1 MRKPKLIL
9 TLSLLMLCCGIS
21 YSQVATIR
29 GSITDTSEKKGL
41 AGAVVMALRQKDSV
55 MVGHTR
61 TDQSGSFLLNNI
73 PAGKLL
79 IIITY
84 PRYADYAGD
93 VEVKDSASKI
103 DLHQIMMILKSAL
116 LKTFV
121 VNGNAAIRLKGDTT
135 EFKADSFKV
144 QPNASIEDLL
154 KKLPGIQVDQNGKI
168 TAQGQTV
175 QRVLVDGEEFFG
187 DDPTLVTRNLRANIV
202 DKVQVY
208 DKKSDQAAFTGIDD
222 GQKEK
227 TINIKLKDDKKNGYF
242 GRVSAGA
249 ATDGYHD
256 SQAMFNKFEKKE
268 KMAFYGIVSNT
279 GTAGLGWSDAN
290 TFGGGATASFDANG
304 NLSQGDDISNWNG
317 AYSGQGYPLVQTGG
331 AHYNNKWDND
341 VQSLNLNYKVL
352 QLFVNGNSTTNA
364 ENILPDS
371 TASYYQYTTQ
381 KFSNQILRN
390 KLGGIYELQ
399 LDSSSSLKL
408 TVDGGMIRKQT
419 ISSGTTSSVLVYD
432 SATLNSGTNS
442 LSTMTNTNSLN
453 SDLLWRKK
461 FANKRRTISID
472 INEKYTGMNSSGY
485 LYSQNSFFAADTLSL
500 YELTD
505 QHKSNTGASLALN
518 SNISYTEPLSLA
530 STLTASYGISL
541 NNSNADNLS
550 FNKSQTGKYDSLD
563 PLYSSNY
570 SFNTTSQTGG
580 LFYSYTKK
588 KWGFYAGTR
597 TGFTDFKQKDLFAD
611 TIGKRS
617 FVNWYP
623 RANFHIDFAPQN
635 SLYINYNGTTT
646 QPTFQQIQPIKNN
659 ADPLNVVVGN
669 AALKPSFSNAFGLQ
683 YYLFHALSGTNLWT
697 SANYSFT
704 ENAISSS
711 SYTDSLGR
719 KVSQSVNVS
728 GNYSLSANINY
739 GLKWKKPDLNFN
751 FRLNANQNRNN
762 SIVNGESNAT
772 NSENYTFGFY
782 AGKYKE
788 NKFDVGVDGS
798 ATYTSSTSSIQTG
811 LVTRYWTYEFGPNMD
826 LFLPLKFEVNSQL
839 NWTIREKTVAFPGNN
854 NVALWNAWF
863 GKKLLKGDQL
873 LIKISVNDILDQNK
887 GFNRNV
893 SSNFISQNTYS
904 TIQRYFMLSVVWNFT
919 KMGTTAPPANNGIFI
934 SN

>member
-1 MRKPKLIL
+1 MRRPKLIL
-9 TLSLLMLCCGIS
+9 TLFLLLLCCGIA
-21 YSQVATIR
+21 YGQVASIR

-41 AGAVVMALRQKDSV
+41 ASAVVMALRQKDSV

-61 TDQSGSFLLNNI
+61 TDKSGNFLINNL
-73 PAGKLL
+73 PVGKLL
-79 IIITY
+79 IIVTY
-84 PRYADYAGD
+84 PRYADYAAN
-93 VEVKDSASKI
+93 VEVKDSSSVT
-103 DLHQIMMILKSAL
+103 DLHQIMMILKSDL

-187 DDPTLVTRNLRANIV
+187 DDPTLVTRNLRASIV

-242 GRVSAGA
+242 GRLGAGV

-268 KMAFYGIVSNT
+268 KLAFYGILSNT
-279 GTAGLGWSDAN
+279 GTAGLGWNDAN
-290 TFGGGATASFDANG
+290 TFGGGATATFDANG

-317 AYSGQGYPLVQTGG
+317 GYSGQGYPLVQTGG

-341 VQSLNLNYKVL
+341 VQSLNLNYKIL
-352 QLFVNGNSTTNA
+352 QLFVSGNSATNA

-371 TASYYQYTTQ
+371 TTSYYQNTTQ
-381 KFSNQILRN
+381 KFSNQIMRN

-399 LDSSSSLKL
+399 YDSSASLKL
-408 TVDGGMIRKQT
+408 TVDGGAIHKQT
-419 ISSGTTSSVLVYD
+419 LSSGTTESTLVYD

-442 LSTMTNTNSLN
+442 LSTSTNTNSLN
-453 SDLLWRKK
+453 TDLLWRKK

-472 INEKYTGMNSSGY
+472 VNEKYTSMTSSGH

-500 YELTD
+500 FELTD
-505 QHKSNTGASLALN
+505 QYKSNTGTSLAIN
-518 SNISYTEPLSLA
+518 SSIFYTEPISLA
-530 STLTASYGISL
+530 STLTANYALAI

-550 FNKSQTGKYDSLD
+550 FNKSQAGKYDSLD
-563 PLYSSNY
+563 PQYSSNY
-570 SFNTTSQTGG
+570 SFTTTSQTAG
-580 LFYSYTKK
+580 LFYSYVKK
-588 KWGFYAGTR
+588 KWSFYAGTR
-597 TGFTDFKQKDLFAD
+597 TGFTDYKQKDLFAD
-611 TIGKRS
+611 TIGRRS

-623 RANFHIDFAPQN
+623 RANFHVDLAPQN
-635 SLYINYNGTTT
+635 SLYFNYNGNTT

-669 AALKPSFSNAFGLQ
+669 AVLKPSFTNTFTAQ
-683 YYLFHALSGTNLWT
+683 YYLFHALSGTSLWSNASYT
-697 SANYSFT
+697 FT

-711 SYTDSLGR
+711 SFTDSLGR

-728 GNYSLSANINY
+728 GNYSLSANVNY
-739 GLKWKKPDLNFN
+739 GWKWKKPDLNFN
-751 FRLNANQNRNN
+751 FRVNASQNRNN

-772 NSENYTFGFY
+772 SSENYTFGFY

-788 NKFDVGVDGS
+788 NKIDIGFDGS
-798 ATYTSSTSSIQTG
+798 ATYTSSTSSIATAF
-811 LVTRYWTYEFGPNMD
+811 VTRYWTYTIGPNMD
-826 LFLPLKFEVNSQL
+826 LFLPLKFQLNSQL
-839 NWTIREKTVAFPGNN
+839 NWTIRQKTPAFPGNN
-854 NVALWNAWF
+854 DVALWNAWF

-873 LIKISVNDILDQNK
+873 LVKISVNDILNQNK